1 MKIGKKL
8 GTLRRERKMTLKE
21 LSEKSSVQVATLSRM
36 EHDKMTGTLESH
48 IAVCKA
54 LGIPLSDF
62 YREIENDH
70 KDVTLNSKASKIAPV
85 TYRQRSAVRELL
97 ATKLSEKKIMPVL
110 LRLNR
115 DAEFQEE
122 KFPVG
127 TEKFLYTLGGKV
139 RLKIGSDDYSLRKG
153 DSIYFDASLPHKI
166 QNIARIESLILYVA
180 SPPFV

>member
-1 MKIGKKL
+1 
-8 GTLRRERKMTLKE
+8 MTLKE
-21 LSEKSSVQVATLSRM
+21 LSEKSNVQVATLSRM

-48 IAVCKA
+48 MAICKA

-62 YREIENDH
+62 YREIENDR
-70 KDVTLNSKASKIAPV
+70 KDVTLISKALKIAPV
-85 TYRQRSAVRELL
+85 TFRQKSAVRELL

-110 LRLNR
+110 LRLNK

-127 TEKFLYTLGGKV
+127 TEKFLYALEGKI
-139 RLKIGSDDYSLRKG
+139 RLKIGNNDYSLQKG

-166 QNIARIESLILYVA
+166 QNMARIESLILYVT